1 MTPELRQLAA
11 ALWQKIVASFPN
23 DPRNGVAPYSTGVE

>member
-1 MTPELRQLAA
+1 MTPELRALAL

-23 DPRNGVAPYSTGVE
+23 DPRNGVAPFTTGVE